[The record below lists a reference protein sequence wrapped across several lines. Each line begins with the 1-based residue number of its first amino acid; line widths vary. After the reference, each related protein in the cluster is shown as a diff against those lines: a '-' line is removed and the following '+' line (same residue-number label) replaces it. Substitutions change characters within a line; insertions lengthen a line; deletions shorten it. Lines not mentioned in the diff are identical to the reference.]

1 MSQTSDTSQT
11 EFKLLSYFTSASL
24 VAFVVVAVLLGYVF
38 RALSIESVVRTYES
52 QHVNHAQILANE
64 MWDDA
69 FGPLASA
76 TAGKSP
82 AEMQIAPEILPIHQK
97 VLMLLSGSKIFK
109 IKIYDI
115 RGITI
120 YSTEAKQ
127 IGEDKSSNR
136 GVIGALSGL
145 SGSELVHRDHFSTFE
160 GVVQDR
166 DLIETYVPRFDPA
179 SGKVIGVFEIYGDA
193 TDVLSDIGKRQWILV
208 LSVITLLSL
217 LYLALYVIV
226 QNAQKHIARE
236 RQQREIAQQA
246 LVSSEERW
254 KFALEGSDAGVW
266 DRNLQTGDVIYS
278 RRYREI
284 YGYGEDQVFDYW
296 ENWEDRVHPD
306 DLPLVRADR
315 EAYLTGKTETY
326 SNERRMR
333 CQDGSWKWILSRG
346 MVVSRDALG
355 NPVRMIGTHTDISE
369 RKAVQERM
377 QMLAHFDLLTGL
389 PNRSLFSD
397 RLRQGLAKARRDRTS
412 LALMMIDLDKFKPV
426 NDEYGHQIGDL
437 LLKEVA
443 QRMLACVRRETDT
456 VARLGGDEFMVILS
470 EIEQA
475 QDAITVAEKIRDALN
490 QVFEIGAHQVNIS
503 SCIGLAVFPEHGSDE
518 TQLIKSADAA
528 MYRAK
533 ENGRNRVELA
543 KG

>member
-1 MSQTSDTSQT
+1 MSQTTDISQT

-38 RALSIESVVRTYES
+38 RALSVDSIVRGYET
-52 QHVNHAQILANE
+52 QQVNQAQILANE
-64 MWDDA
+64 MWEDA

-76 TAGKSP
+76 AAGKLP
-82 AEMQIAPEILPIHQK
+82 AEMQLAPEMSPIHQK
-97 VLMLLSGSKIFK
+97 VLMLLSGSKVFK
-109 IKIYDI
+109 VKVYDL
-115 RGITI
+115 RGMTI
-120 YSTEAKQ
+120 YSTETKQ
-127 IGEDKSSNR
+127 IGEDKSSNQ
-136 GVIGALSGL
+136 GVIDALRGSN
-145 SGSELVHRDHFSTFE
+145 SSELVHRNRFSAFE
-160 GVVQDR
+160 GEVQDR
-166 DLIETYVPRFDPA
+166 DLVETYVPRFDPA
-179 SGKVIGVFEIYGDA
+179 SRKVVGVFEIYGDA
-193 TDVLSDIGKRQWILV
+193 TDVLADIGKRQWIMV
-208 LSVITLLSL
+208 LSVVSLLSF
-217 LYLALYVIV
+217 LYIALYVIV

-236 RQQREIAQQA
+236 TQQREKAQQA
-246 LVSSEERW
+246 LALSEERW

-266 DRNLQTGDVIYS
+266 DRNLQTGEVVSS

-284 YGYGEDQVFDYW
+284 YGYGQDEMIDHGETW
-296 ENWEDRVHPD
+296 EGRVHPE

-333 CQDGSWKWILSRG
+333 CQNGNWKWILSRG
-346 MVVSRDALG
+346 MVVSRDAQG
-355 NPVRMIGTHTDISE
+355 RPVRMIGTHTDISE

-389 PNRSLFSD
+389 PNRALFSD

-426 NDEYGHQIGDL
+426 NDQYGHQIGDM

-443 QRMLACVRRETDT
+443 LRMLACVRRETDT
-456 VARLGGDEFMVILS
+456 VARLGGDEFVVILS
-470 EIEQA
+470 EVEET
-475 QDAITVAEKIRDALN
+475 QDAITVGEKVRDALN
-490 QVFEIGAHQVNIS
+490 QVFDIDGRLINIS
-503 SCIGLAVFPEHGSDE
+503 SCIGVAVFPEHGSDE
-518 TQLIKSADAA
+518 LQLIKSADAA

-543 KG
+543 IV

>member
-24 VAFVVVAVLLGYVF
+24 VAFVVVAVLLGYAF
-38 RALSIESVVRTYES
+38 RALSIESIVRAYES

-69 FGPLASA
+69 FGPLARA
-76 TAGKSP
+76 AAGKSP
-82 AEMQIAPEILPIHQK
+82 AEMQMAPQISPIHQK
-97 VLMLLSGSKIFK
+97 VLMLLSGSKVFK
-109 IKIYDI
+109 IKVYDL
-115 RGITI
+115 RGMTI
-120 YSTEAKQ
+120 YSTETQQ
-127 IGEDKSSNR
+127 IGEDKSSNT
-136 GVIGALSGL
+136 GVIDALRGL
-145 SGSELVHRDHFSTFE
+145 NASELVHRNRFSAFE
-160 GVVQDR
+160 GEVQDR
-166 DLIETYVPRFDPA
+166 DLVETYVPRFDPP
-179 SGKVIGVFEIYGDA
+179 SRKVVGVVEIYGDA
-193 TDVLSDIGKRQWILV
+193 TDVLTDIGKRQWIMV
-208 LSVITLLSL
+208 FSVISLLSF

-236 RQQREIAQQA
+236 TQQREKAQQA
-246 LVSSEERW
+246 LALSEERW

-266 DRNLQTGDVIYS
+266 DRNLQTGEVVYS
-278 RRYREI
+278 GRYREI
-284 YGYGEDQVFDYW
+284 YGYGEDELIDPG
-296 ENWEDRVHPD
+296 ETWEDRVHPE

-333 CQDGSWKWILSRG
+333 CQNGNWKWILSRG
-346 MVVSRDALG
+346 LVVSRDAQG
-355 NPVRMIGTHTDISE
+355 KPVRMIGTHTDISE

-377 QMLAHFDLLTGL
+377 QMLAHFDQVTGL
-389 PNRSLFSD
+389 PNRALFSD
-397 RLRQGLAKARRDRTS
+397 RLRQGLAKARRDKTS

-426 NDEYGHQIGDL
+426 NDQYGHQTGDL

-443 QRMLACVRRETDT
+443 LRMLACVRRETDT

-475 QDAITVAEKIRDALN
+475 QDAVTVAEKIRVALN
-490 QVFEIGAHQVNIS
+490 QVFEISGHQIHIS

-518 TQLIKSADAA
+518 TLLIKSADAA

-533 ENGRNRVELA
+533 ENGRNRVELVKA
-543 KG
+543 